1 MGKSGTFDTET
12 GELASQTGEFL
23 AGVLALTRISR
34 VTVALESGHGAGA
47 ALLSAARLTGHA
59 ETCLLF
65 DAWQEDPL
73 AALTAALHDADPEAD
88 HAAGLTVAQLLQAM
102 QTRRRQSFLII
113 FDHFERYLAQ
123 GAAAMSAS
131 AFDRAF
137 VQMATDSQL
146 DLHLLLVLDE
156 AAEQGLERYQDAIP
170 GLGDGCLRM
179 PPASPGTAQSAIS
192 LPEASQAA
200 RRDRSFGMLL
210 ERLTAIAPTD
220 ETAAGQHRSAQA
232 FDDDT
237 SIDASINASFNQPL
251 PFEDVRQDQA
261 DVPPDAPE
269 PVPEEPRI
277 AEVFRTEAPR
287 PAPAALV
294 EPAVAASPVPTWE
307 AEEKTV
313 LNVAAKPAALA
324 AAPAPASVA
333 APVAAPRRT
342 GKPLLVA
349 LAAILAV
356 GAGIFAYRQQPQVA
370 PAAPAAS
377 AAAVTADKPAAA
389 VQAAPPSAPQPAA
402 NPAPALMA
410 APALAEAAPAKD
422 VPAASGA
429 AASPARPAPVVHV
442 HVRSQRDRDRLQ
454 ALTSKLAAQ
463 GIRVLDVKV
472 MNKGPSVADLRYFR
486 DEDRDEALAVQKAFN
501 AAGVPV
507 PKLSRMNGFENIT
520 RPHQFEAWLNDD
532 GKPEPAR
539 R

>member
-12 GELASQTGEFL
+12 GELASQAGEFL

-65 DAWQEDPL
+65 DAWQDDPL
-73 AALTAALHDADPEAD
+73 AALSAALLETDSETTHPT
-88 HAAGLTVAQLLQAM
+88 GLTVAQLLHAI

-123 GAAAMSAS
+123 GADAMSAS

-137 VQMATDSQL
+137 VQLATDSQL

-179 PPASPGTAQSAIS
+179 PAGSPGMAQSASS

-210 ERLTAIAPTD
+210 ERLTAIAPAD
-220 ETAAGQHRSAQA
+220 DTAARQQQSAQA
-232 FDDDT
+232 FEDDT
-237 SIDASINASFNQPL
+237 SIDASINAAFNQPL
-251 PFEDVRQDQA
+251 PFEDVRPDRA

-277 AEVFRTEAPR
+277 TEVFHTEAPR
-287 PAPAALV
+287 PAPVVPV
-294 EPAVAASPVPTWE
+294 ESAVEASQDPAWE
-307 AEEKTV
+307 PEEKTV
-313 LNVAAKPAALA
+313 LNVAAKPMAPAASP
-324 AAPAPASVA
+324 APAPVA
-333 APVAAPRRT
+333 EPRRSS
-342 GKPLLVA
+342 KSLLVA
-349 LAAILAV
+349 LSAVLAV
-356 GAGIFAYRQQPQVA
+356 GAGIFAYRQKAPVA
-370 PAAPAAS
+370 PDAP
-377 AAAVTADKPAAA
+377 AAAVTADKPATA
-389 VQAAPPSAPQPAA
+389 VQAAPPSTPPPAA
-402 NPAPALMA
+402 NPAPALMS
-410 APALAEAAPAKD
+410 APALAEAATAKD
-422 VPAASGA
+422 VPAASGT
-429 AASPARPAPVVHV
+429 AASAARPAPVVHV

-472 MNKGPSVADLRYFR
+472 MSKGPSVADLRYFR
-486 DEDRDEALAVQKAFN
+486 DEDRDEALAVQKAFK

-507 PKLSRMNGFENIT
+507 PRLSRMNGFENIT
-520 RPHQFEAWLNDD
+520 RPRQFEAWLNDD

>member
-12 GELASQTGEFL
+12 GELASQAGEFL

-65 DAWQEDPL
+65 DAWEDDPL
-73 AALTAALHDADPEAD
+73 ARLTAAVLDTGPETTTAT
-88 HAAGLTVAQLLQAM
+88 GLTVAQLLHEM

-113 FDHFERYLAQ
+113 FDHFERYLTQ
-123 GAAAMSAS
+123 GANSMAAST
-131 AFDRAF
+131 FDRAF

-156 AAEQGLERYQDAIP
+156 SAEQGLERYQDAIP

-179 PPASPGTAQSAIS
+179 PAGSPATSMPA
-192 LPEASQAA
+192 ASQAA

-210 ERLTAIAPTD
+210 ERLTAIAPAED
-220 ETAAGQHRSAQA
+220 ASAHQQQQQPAQA

-237 SIDASINASFNQPL
+237 SIDRSINASFNQPL
-251 PFEDVRQDQA
+251 PFEELQPHQA
-261 DVPPDAPE
+261 DVPPE
-269 PVPEEPRI
+269 PALEEPRI
-277 AEVFRTEAPR
+277 TEVFRTDAPR
-287 PAPAALV
+287 PAPAIPEA
-294 EPAVAASPVPTWE
+294 PAVEASHLSAWE
-307 AEEKTV
+307 PEEKTAV
-313 LNVAAKPAALA
+313 NVAAEPVT
-324 AAPAPASVA
+324 PIMSSASTTP
-333 APVAAPRRT
+333 APVAEPRRT
-342 GKPLLVA
+342 GKPLAVM
-349 LAAILAV
+349 LAAVLAI
-356 GAGIFAYRQQPQVA
+356 GAGIYAYRHQPSVTA
-370 PAAPAAS
+370 AAPVA
-377 AAAVTADKPAAA
+377 ADKPVTAAEA
-389 VQAAPPSAPQPAA
+389 TPPSAPQPAA
-402 NPAPALMA
+402 SPAPPLMS

-422 VPAASGA
+422 VPAASSA
-429 AASPARPAPVVHV
+429 AASPARPTPVVHV

-472 MNKGPSVADLRYFR
+472 MSKGPSVADLRYFR
-486 DEDRDEALAVQKAFN
+486 DEDREEALAVQKAFN

-532 GKPEPAR
+532 GKPEPNR